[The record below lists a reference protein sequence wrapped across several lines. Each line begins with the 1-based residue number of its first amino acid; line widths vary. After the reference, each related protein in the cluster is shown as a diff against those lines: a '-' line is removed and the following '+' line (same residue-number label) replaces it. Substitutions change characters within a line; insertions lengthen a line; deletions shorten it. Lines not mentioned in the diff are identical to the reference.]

1 MNSAGIRRY
10 NLWPGFCHIRS
21 LLHYDGFNESHLFM
35 KKLRLVIL
43 GIVIG
48 LILGLWWGINIG
60 RHKPLLSNP
69 FDNRPLH
76 KKILQESGE
85 LLEKS
90 GKAIQDSV
98 GK

>member
-1 MNSAGIRRY
+1 
-10 NLWPGFCHIRS
+10 
-21 LLHYDGFNESHLFM
+21 M

-48 LILGLWWGINIG
+48 LVLGLWWGINIG
-60 RHKPLLSNP
+60 RDKPLLSNP

-76 KKILQESGE
+76 KKIMQEGGE
-85 LLEKS
+85 LLEKG

-98 GK
+98 RN